1 MFEIRQALIVQGF
14 ELSIQY
20 TFEFKPYTVS
30 GGSST
35 GESGGTG
42 GSSGGRGSGAS
53 TPTQPSSF
61 KEPLKDNSAMSKQIQ
76 QESVELWESL
86 SSIKDTTLGIN
97 TYISFKTYL

>member
-1 MFEIRQALIVQGF
+1 MRRVTRAEQCHGVFSIGSIV
-14 ELSIQY
+14 LS
-20 TFEFKPYTVS
+20 S
-30 GGSST
+30 LSST

-76 QESVELWESL
+76 QESVELQYMIFRESD
-86 SSIKDTTLGIN
+86 KA
-97 TYISFKTYL
+97 